1 MALYE
6 NCESAKR
13 AALLSEL
20 QVNSL
25 KKEIGELQDML
36 ELQKSIRENLERKF
50 GLFRHETGIMEA
62 LKIDEQED
70 NEIDCLFRML
80 KSDLRAV

>member
-36 ELQKSIRENLERKF
+36 EL
-50 GLFRHETGIMEA
+50 
-62 LKIDEQED
+62 
-70 NEIDCLFRML
+70 
-80 KSDLRAV
+80 